1 MTVTTAASQTTDP
14 VVRASYPGDASH
26 VAATADVPVRLIVVN
41 ADTYAVARNGVL
53 TVGAPGVLANDAN
66 VGGLPASVLGGAPHG
81 VVVVNAN
88 GSFTY
93 TPTRGYRGK
102 DEFTYRVKVGADWSQ
117 VALVTINVGP

>member
-26 VAATADVPVRLIVVN
+26 VAATGDVPVRLIVVN

-66 VGGLPASVLGGAPHG
+66 VGGRPASVLGGAPHG
-81 VVVVNAN
+81 VVVVNAD

-102 DEFTYRVKVGADWSQ
+102 DGFTYRVKVGADWSQ